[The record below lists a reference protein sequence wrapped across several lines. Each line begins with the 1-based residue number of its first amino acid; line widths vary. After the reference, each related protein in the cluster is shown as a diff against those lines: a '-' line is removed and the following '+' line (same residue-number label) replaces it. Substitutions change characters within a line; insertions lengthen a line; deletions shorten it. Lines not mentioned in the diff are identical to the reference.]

1 MKKRIL
7 YTLLILIAVFMC
19 GCASNPKNFSI
30 GDLTIT
36 LNKGFKEQ
44 TDSNFDIY
52 LVSDD
57 IIFTAVNE
65 SESDVEYSGYE
76 INSLKDYSLEIAELN
91 KVNKSSIK
99 QRGNYYYFVNKGT
112 TSGANYTYV
121 HCMFQGRSSYWIC
134 EFVCKTK
141 NYDRF
146 KDNIFKWADSI
157 VINQ

>member
-1 MKKRIL
+1 M
-7 YTLLILIAVFMC
+7 
-19 GCASNPKNFSI
+19 
-30 GDLTIT
+30 
-36 LNKGFKEQ
+36 
-44 TDSNFDIY
+44 
-52 LVSDD
+52 
-57 IIFTAVNE
+57 NE

-91 KVNKSSIK
+91 KVDKNSIK
-99 QRGNYYYFVNKGT
+99 QRGSYYYFVNKGT
-112 TSGANYTYV
+112 TGGANYTYV

>member
-1 MKKRIL
+1 MKKKSL
-7 YTLLILIAVFMC
+7 YTLLIIIAIFVC
-19 GCASNPKNFSI
+19 GCSSDPKNFTI

-36 LNKGFKEQ
+36 LNKGFEEQ

-52 LVSDD
+52 IVSDD

-65 SESDVEYSGYE
+65 TQSDVEYSGYE

-91 KVNKSSIK
+91 KVDKNTIE
-99 QRGNYYYFVNKGT
+99 QRQDYYYFVNKGLN
-112 TSGANYTYV
+112 SGANYTYV
-121 HCMFQGRSSYWIC
+121 HCMFEGRSSYWIC

-146 KDNIFKWADSI
+146 KDTIFKWADSI
-157 VINQ
+157 TINK

>member
-1 MKKRIL
+1 
-7 YTLLILIAVFMC
+7 MC

-65 SESDVEYSGYE
+65 SESEVEYSGYE

-91 KVNKSSIK
+91 KVDKSSIT
-99 QRGNYYYFVNKGT
+99 QRGDYYYFVNKGT
-112 TSGANYTYV
+112 TGGANYTYV

-157 VINQ
+157 VINH